1 MATYNKL
8 TVNNGFVKSTKASA
22 SVTIGA
28 HVKLTVQMKVHAKTV
43 SDVYNQLTKMKSS
56 FSSETWEKIQQS
68 HVGGGAS
75 FFFGLFDLMA
85 GISYDYYNRETN
97 TNIQNNQQ
105 LKPLLRPFI
114 ILILQM

>member
-8 TVNNGFVKSTKASA
+8 TVNNGFVRGTEAGA

-43 SDVYNQLTKMKSS
+43 SDVYNQLTKVKSS

-75 FFFGLFDLMA
+75 FFFGIFDLMA
-85 GISYDYYNRETN
+85 GGSKDY
-97 TNIQNNQQ
+97 
-105 LKPLLRPFI
+105 
-114 ILILQM
+114 